1 MKIKFLDNLYQN
13 SKKNIKDY
21 KWTFLSIILICIYYM
36 FKVIANKTLL
46 LDSSK
51 ISERLWMFAFGCLAI
66 ESLLYTKDNKILKL
80 VLLVVNLAISWLFEI
95 IPLETDR
102 KSIYLF
108 GLVSIELLLGIYFI
122 IKNSK
127 LEFSEYATRFLGNFI
142 RLTVVYLLVQLLGM
156 SILGLL
162 SLLLISRSSIS
173 WKLIEIFQIMVN
185 GLFYIPMIITVSTSL
200 KEMDVE
206 FIRKLVKYLF
216 IPVEIA
222 AMVIV
227 YIYMSKIIVTAKYPS
242 NEIFE
247 IIGTIF
253 AYSFIIW
260 ILQGSFKEE
269 KKFFKYTQK
278 YLPIAFIPLWI
289 FQLVSLGMR
298 IVAYSVTTRRYIG
311 IFILI
316 FEIIA
321 ILILIIK
328 KQKANNLFIVGMV
341 MMAILTLV
349 PGLNMIDFPNL
360 IQEHIYKSPESKSE
374 LYDYKDDSLV
384 IEDDRDLPKYF
395 DYYDNTQIGKNDI
408 SKYKEI
414 QLIPDED
421 EKNID
426 EEDTPQY
433 IKDIISKLING
444 NTKKDIKGEIDRNP
458 IVYLDKKR
466 DILISS
472 LNITYDKNG
481 VIKRYT
487 VRGYYLYKGEK

>member
-1 MKIKFLDNLYQN
+1 
-13 SKKNIKDY
+13 
-21 KWTFLSIILICIYYM
+21 
-36 FKVIANKTLL
+36 
-46 LDSSK
+46 
-51 ISERLWMFAFGCLAI
+51 
-66 ESLLYTKDNKILKL
+66 
-80 VLLVVNLAISWLFEI
+80 
-95 IPLETDR
+95 
-102 KSIYLF
+102 
-108 GLVSIELLLGIYFI
+108 
-122 IKNSK
+122 
-127 LEFSEYATRFLGNFI
+127 
-142 RLTVVYLLVQLLGM
+142 
-156 SILGLL
+156 
-162 SLLLISRSSIS
+162 
-173 WKLIEIFQIMVN
+173 
-185 GLFYIPMIITVSTSL
+185 MIITVSTSL

-278 YLPIAFIPLWI
+278 YLTIAFIPLWI

-316 FEIIA
+316 FEMIA

-395 DYYDNTQIGKNDI
+395 DYYLTETHVLKFDVDDLFFYSTHTIMHRGGHLFVSDYGMQLNILNRYGIKNFAVPGKDYRFVNGDNSDFR
-408 SKYKEI
+408 Y
-414 QLIPDED
+414 
-421 EKNID
+421 KNID
-426 EEDTPQY
+426 IINRYYGVKKQEENGR
-433 IKDIISKLING
+433 ISYLSKIHING
-444 NTKKDIKGEIDRNP
+444 DFLIGRFRSETDAAIAYNKAVDTLTGNGIQIQYTKNYIDGMSSQT
-458 IVYLDKKR
+458 YLDTYEKIRLPKKIR
-466 DILISS
+466 DY
-472 LNITYDKNG
+472 NP
-481 VIKRYT
+481 
-487 VRGYYLYKGEK
+487 

>member
-1 MKIKFLDNLYQN
+1 
-13 SKKNIKDY
+13 
-21 KWTFLSIILICIYYM
+21 
-36 FKVIANKTLL
+36 
-46 LDSSK
+46 
-51 ISERLWMFAFGCLAI
+51 
-66 ESLLYTKDNKILKL
+66 
-80 VLLVVNLAISWLFEI
+80 
-95 IPLETDR
+95 
-102 KSIYLF
+102 
-108 GLVSIELLLGIYFI
+108 
-122 IKNSK
+122 
-127 LEFSEYATRFLGNFI
+127 
-142 RLTVVYLLVQLLGM
+142 
-156 SILGLL
+156 
-162 SLLLISRSSIS
+162 
-173 WKLIEIFQIMVN
+173 
-185 GLFYIPMIITVSTSL
+185 
-200 KEMDVE
+200 
-206 FIRKLVKYLF
+206 
-216 IPVEIA
+216 
-222 AMVIV
+222 
-227 YIYMSKIIVTAKYPS
+227 
-242 NEIFE
+242 
-247 IIGTIF
+247 
-253 AYSFIIW
+253 
-260 ILQGSFKEE
+260 
-269 KKFFKYTQK
+269 
-278 YLPIAFIPLWI
+278 
-289 FQLVSLGMR
+289 MR

-316 FEIIA
+316 FEMIA

-395 DYYDNTQIGKNDI
+395 DYYDETQIGKNDI

-421 EKNID
+421 EKNVN

-458 IVYLDKKR
+458 IVYLDQKR

-481 VIKRYT
+481 VIKKYT